1 MSLTRTLIKPLL
13 NAQHQKG
20 WEEGREEAEVA
31 KDAQF
36 EEWKRRQE
44 AAGVKIVEENGPD
57 QDPAAK
63 D

>member
-20 WEEGREEAEVA
+20 REEAEA
-31 KDAQF
+31 EKDAQF

-44 AAGVKIVEENGPD
+44 AAGVRFVEENGPD
-57 QDPAAK
+57 QDPVAK

>member
-20 WEEGREEAEVA
+20 REEAEA
-31 KDAQF
+31 GKDAQF

-44 AAGVKIVEENGPD
+44 AAGVRFVGENGPD
-57 QDPAAK
+57 QDPVAK

>member
-20 WEEGREEAEVA
+20 REEGLEEAEA
-31 KDAQF
+31 EKDAQF

-44 AAGVKIVEENGPD
+44 AAGVRFVGENGPD

-63 D
+63 H

>member
-13 NAQHQKG
+13 NAQHQ
-20 WEEGREEAEVA
+20 EGLEEAEAA

-44 AAGVKIVEENGPD
+44 AAGVRFVGENGPG